1 MNKRLFLSLATLPLL
16 GTAGQAEAAKPQD
29 RPNIIL
35 FLVDDMGWQDTS
47 VPFWEQETPFNRMF
61 HTPNMKRLVKQGV
74 KFTSACAC
82 MGSRGGVAAGRLSG
96 RKRHIIM
103 KYTKRLT
110 WNASPARV

>member
-47 VPFWEQETPFNRMF
+47 PFLE
-61 HTPNMKRLVKQGV
+61 G
-74 KFTSACAC
+74 
-82 MGSRGGVAAGRLSG
+82 
-96 RKRHIIM
+96 KRHIIM